1 MKFSGLGG
9 AIAAIGGV
17 VNSAANVGLV
27 VGAIYLIDC
36 RALSKQIEQI
46 NSCYFTAL
54 PIMGISGAAKGGFSI
69 GYATYNPGL
78 KREDGRNQS
87 RSDDALPGGRL

>member
-9 AIAAIGGV
+9 AIAAIGSV
-17 VNSAANVGLV
+17 VNSAANVGLA
-27 VGAIYLIDC
+27 VGIVYLIDC
-36 RALSKQIEQI
+36 RSLSKQIEQI

-69 GYATYNPGL
+69 GYATYNPAL
-78 KREDGRNQS
+78 KREDEKIQQRAG
-87 RSDDALPGGRL
+87 DAMGGRS

>member
-1 MKFSGLGG
+1 MKFSGIGG

-27 VGAIYLIDC
+27 VGAVYLIDC

-69 GYATYNPGL
+69 GYATYNPAL
-78 KREDGRNQS
+78 KREDEKT
-87 RSDDALPGGRL
+87 ALRPGDTTQNSK

>member
-9 AIAAIGGV
+9 AIAAIGSV
-17 VNSAANVGLV
+17 VNSAANVGLA
-27 VGAIYLIDC
+27 VGIVYLIDC
-36 RALSKQIEQI
+36 RSLSKQIEQI

-69 GYATYNPGL
+69 GYATYNPAL
-78 KREDGRNQS
+78 KREDEKIQQRAGDTMGGQS
-87 RSDDALPGGRL
+87 